1 MVRQDNI
8 SRWRILCV
16 VVKLMIEQ
24 FRIDLVE
31 RIGNQYRVEF
41 VMFNI
46 VPVQIEVNL
55 KKFVF

>member
-8 SRWRILCV
+8 SRWRILCA